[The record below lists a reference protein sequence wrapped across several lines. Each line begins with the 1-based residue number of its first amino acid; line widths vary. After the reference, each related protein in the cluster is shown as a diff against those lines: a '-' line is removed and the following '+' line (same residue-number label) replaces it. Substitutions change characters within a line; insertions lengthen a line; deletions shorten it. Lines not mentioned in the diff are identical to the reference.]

1 MYWCRAH
8 VLVCTANHCSQKGAQ
23 QVAARLRLE
32 LKRAGLD
39 AEVMVNTCDSIDLC
53 DIGPNIVVYPQ
64 GWIYRNVQV
73 GDLPE
78 VIESLRHGQHPV
90 ERLVLWPD
98 SEDERRRRA
107 LYHAAVAQE
116 PLAVTAFAELAERY
130 GFDEAWVAEQARRG
144 FIARKPGDD
153 GDRITVTSKAR
164 HRYGLPDAT

>member
-39 AEVMVNTCDSIDLC
+39 GEIMVNTCDSIDLC

-73 GDLPE
+73 SDLPE
-78 VIESLRHGQHPV
+78 LIESLRRGDRPV
-90 ERLVLWPD
+90 ERLLLRPD
-98 SEDERRRRA
+98 TDDEARRRT
-107 LYHAAVAQE
+107 LYQEAAARE
-116 PLAVTAFAELAERY
+116 PLSVDEFAALAERF
-130 GFDEAWVAEQARRG
+130 GFDEVWVAEQARRG
-144 FIARKPGDD
+144 FIARKPGES

-164 HRYGLPDAT
+164 HRYGLPVDD

>member
-1 MYWCRAH
+1 MYWCRLH
-8 VLVCTANHCSQKGAQ
+8 VLVCTANHCTQKGAQ

-39 AEVMVNTCDSIDLC
+39 GEIMVNTCDSIDLC

-73 GDLPE
+73 SDLPE
-78 VIESLRHGQHPV
+78 LIESLRAGDRPV
-90 ERLVLWPD
+90 ERLLLRPD
-98 SEDERRRRA
+98 SEDEARRRA
-107 LYHAAVAQE
+107 LYREAVEQE
-116 PLAVTAFAELAERY
+116 PLSVEAFAALAERY

-144 FIARKPGDD
+144 FIARKPGEG

-164 HRYGLPDAT
+164 HRYGLASDE

>member
-90 ERLVLWPD
+90 ERLVLRPD

-116 PLAVTAFAELAERY
+116 PLAVTAFAALAERY

-164 HRYGLPDAT
+164 HRYSLPDAT